1 MGEGYEKTKP
11 WHPLYNI
18 VVFTLFGYLYS
29 NSLESPS
36 MQEAFLTGLIWAA
49 LCVVF
54 DAFGWVI
61 IKHPWSMTAH

>member
-29 NSLESPS
+29 NVLESPS

-54 DAFGWVI
+54 DAFGWMI
-61 IKHPWSMTAH
+61 IKHPRSMTAH